1 MNVNKHT
8 VIDVD
13 DAYAVEKPEDCI
25 RLYDKWAKT
34 YDQDFVERVHYM
46 QFRQVAEQ
54 LLLRKDKI
62 VGPVLDIGCG
72 TGVVGI
78 CLRDGGV
85 AEIDGIDIS
94 GEMLEVARE
103 KKSAAGDA
111 AYRNLIQADL
121 TQSIDIADD
130 HYGGLVSAGTFTHGH
145 LGPDSLDELWRV
157 AAPGA
162 QCAFT
167 VRATHYKNAGFSDKL
182 AGDVDEGLISGFE
195 LVEVNI
201 YADDTPDRDHA
212 EDTSCIV
219 VCQVVG

>member
-1 MNVNKHT
+1 MDNDKVF
-8 VIDVD
+8 DVD
-13 DAYAVEKPEDCI
+13 DAYALEEPEDCI

-34 YDQDFVERVHYM
+34 YDDDFVDRVHYL

-62 VGPVLDIGCG
+62 FGPVLDVGCG

-78 CLRDGGV
+78 CLRDGGI
-85 AEIDGIDIS
+85 AEVDGIDIS
-94 GEMLEVARE
+94 REMLEVARE
-103 KKSAAGDA
+103 KKASAGDA

-121 TQSIDIADD
+121 TQDIDIEDD
-130 HYGGLVSAGTFTHGH
+130 YYSGLVSAGTFTHGH

-157 AAPGA
+157 AAPEA

-167 VRATHYKNAGFSDKL
+167 VRATHYNNAGFSDKL
-182 AGDVDEGLISGFE
+182 ASDVDAGLISGLE

-201 YADDTPDRDHA
+201 YADDTPDREHA
-212 EDTSCIV
+212 KDTSYIV
-219 VCQVVG
+219 VCQVVK